1 MVDPQDK
8 DKIPPELL
16 EDGDDADLE
25 EFSVVVEPESGK
37 PVAAKEAKSNPIDH
51 FEYDDDE
58 ENLETQKFERYEEPD
73 LTADLEDEEEGA
85 SGISMPSVVISDQRS
100 EAGAASDEEP
110 AAESSEQA
118 EGESPSDSFRT
129 ISISHVQ
136 VIGGGP
142 PVENID
148 QPPLEEDTETPEPQ
162 AEAAPEAVPAPEAE
176 ADVETEAAPKAA
188 PVDDEEPISPWSEEE
203 EKVEEIEEIEDREI
217 EEVEEAAGSGA
228 GEEAPP
234 AEAGEE
240 PEPVPASFDAEIVAA
255 IVEVEAETIEKTPE
269 TVVEEGHET
278 TAEEST
284 EEMSSVEVVKEAEEP
299 EVVDVIEEVVEK
311 PAEEAG
317 AEADMNV
324 EEEAEEVE
332 RLSREEIEPV
342 DMDGELEELEE
353 EKPAAAEPEEAAG
366 EGADLQVAVEDEDA
380 AVPPPPPKEPP
391 VRTSKEPPPPPKG
404 EAALVSTPPPPP
416 PPKGVSMQAFADHLP
431 SIISIPEDE
440 IPREGADE
448 AVMEVPTEPGAEEMA
463 EVTEVT
469 EVTEVEEIPSPRP
482 APRVKKRWFEEV
494 FNEDYL
500 RLLPKLNRRQIK
512 REVAFIEKSLGVQPG
527 SMLLDLACG
536 AGTHCIGLAKM
547 GYQMVGLDL
556 SFAMLAIASEEAQ
569 AQDCKINFIQ
579 KDLRELDFEGVFDGA
594 FCIGSSF
601 GYFDDDENE
610 TVVRGV
616 HRALKP
622 GGMFL
627 LEVDNRD
634 FVMRQ
639 NPNLIWFEGDGVV
652 TMEETS
658 FDFITSRLKVKRQL
672 LFEDGTKKAHQYT
685 IRMYAVHELGRML
698 HNIGFRV
705 GSVGG
710 HRAAPSTF
718 IGEDSTRLII
728 LAQKRF
734 PDET

>member
-1 MVDPQDK
+1 MVNPQDR

-25 EFSVVVEPESGK
+25 EFSVVVVPDAEKPAVKKEKKKNPVEPL
-37 PVAAKEAKSNPIDH
+37 
-51 FEYDDDE
+51 EYDDDE
-58 ENLETQKFERYEEPD
+58 DNLETQRFERYEEPD

-85 SGISMPSVVISDQRS
+85 SAVSMPSVIISDKS
-100 EAGAASDEEP
+100 GDGDAAADEP
-110 AAESSEQA
+110 AGVEDSAPD
-118 EGESPSDSFRT
+118 EGESPSGSFQT

-148 QPPLEEDTETPEPQ
+148 QPPLDDDLE
-162 AEAAPEAVPAPEAE
+162 AAAPEAVAAPEAE
-176 ADVETEAAPKAA
+176 SSA
-188 PVDDEEPISPWSEEE
+188 EEELVSPWSEEE
-203 EKVEEIEEIEDREI
+203 EKVEEIEEVEPREI
-217 EEVEEAAGSGA
+217 EEVAEKEIEEIEPREIEDVKEKEEAA
-228 GEEAPP
+228 PT
-234 AEAGEE
+234 
-240 PEPVPASFDAEIVAA
+240 PEPNEELERPSPAVDAEIMAA
-255 IVEVEAETIEKTPE
+255 IVEVEAETVGKAAGGAGEASGIEA
-269 TVVEEGHET
+269 

-284 EEMSSVEVVKEAEEP
+284 EEIASVEVVKEAEEP
-299 EVVDVIEEVVEK
+299 EVVEEIEEVAEK
-311 PAEEAG
+311 PSEETGKKAGEDAE
-317 AEADMNV
+317 D
-324 EEEAEEVE
+324 EERV
-332 RLSREEIEPV
+332 SREEIEPI
-342 DMDGELEELEE
+342 DIDGELEDVVE
-353 EKPAAAEPEEAAG
+353 EKPASAAALEAEG
-366 EGADLQVAVEDEDA
+366 ETATPAPL
-380 AVPPPPPKEPP
+380 KEPP
-391 VRTSKEPPPPPKG
+391 LRTSKEPPPPPKG
-404 EAALVSTPPPPP
+404 DAAAVSTPPPPP
-416 PPKGVSMQAFADHLP
+416 PPKGVSMKSFADHLP

-448 AVMEVPTEPGAEEMA
+448 AVMETAEPLKAEEVA
-463 EVTEVT
+463 EVT
-469 EVTEVEEIPSPRP
+469 EVTEVEEIPSPEP
-482 APRVKKRWFEEV
+482 AVRVKKRWFEEV

-500 RLLPKLNRRQIK
+500 RLLPKLNRRQIR
-512 REVAFIEKSLGVQPG
+512 REVSFIEKSLEVQPG

-536 AGTHCIGLAKM
+536 AGTHCIGLARL

-594 FCIGSSF
+594 YCIGSSF

-610 TVVRGV
+610 AVIRGV

-698 HNIGFRV
+698 HNVGFRV

-710 HRAAPSTF
+710 HRAAPKTF

-728 LAQKRF
+728 LAQKRY
-734 PDET
+734 PDEI